1 MNQLA
6 PDHFDT
12 TWLTK
17 VSPVKENK
25 RLRVN
30 NIRKVVGS
38 TVDYLKD
45 VVGMQLTQFP
55 VPDVNQV
62 SVPYY
67 ATRRTYF
74 IIKEILFA
82 GADTGIYNG

>member
-1 MNQLA
+1 M
-6 PDHFDT
+6 
-12 TWLTK
+12 
-17 VSPVKENK
+17 
-25 RLRVN
+25 
-30 NIRKVVGS
+30 
-38 TVDYLKD
+38 DYLKD